1 MADVFLEG
9 LNGTIC
15 FGGAGAEQTT
25 LFPVSHFPTINFDAY
40 FQLSQAA
47 FWDLVSFTEPG

>member
-1 MADVFLEG
+1 MVQYVLEVQG
-9 LNGTIC
+9 
-15 FGGAGAEQTT
+15 QSRP
-25 LFPVSHFPTINFDAY
+25 LFFFPLSHFPTINFDAY